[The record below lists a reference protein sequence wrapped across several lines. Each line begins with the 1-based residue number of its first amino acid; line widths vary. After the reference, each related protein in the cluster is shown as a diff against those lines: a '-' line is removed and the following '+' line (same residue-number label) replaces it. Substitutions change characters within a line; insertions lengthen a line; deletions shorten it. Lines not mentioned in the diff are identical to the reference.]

1 MIFILML
8 FRNYQSVITRLS
20 GKKSRDWWNSVLIKS
35 VSMFSLTSTDLE
47 FHRWHFSHFSCI
59 NICFYHWLSF
69 HLFYIE
75 VIHYIYVSAFCLER
89 GCVPVVSSESSLNT
103 TGQMHLQVEFSLALL
118 NAIQNE
124 KLFQTVPVQHLVW
137 RVLALIRTW
146 LPHKRSFVIIT
157 LTRRNQHSTHI
168 TFLFI
173 QMPHKA
179 DSLPSA
185 ARHVAMNDLSVLQ
198 WSVVIFQ
205 LKLSYDKISYLHH
218 QIKQAKGRNSSR
230 STNTC
235 ASCICFTCCSFTC
248 LFCNTCNCQPSLG
261 AC

>member
-47 FHRWHFSHFSCI
+47 FHRWHFSHFSCVS
-59 NICFYHWLSF
+59 ICFYHWLSF

-124 KLFQTVPVQHLVW
+124 ELFQTVPVQHLVW
-137 RVLALIRTW
+137 RVLAQIRTW

-157 LTRRNQHSTHI
+157 LTRRNQHSTTH
-168 TFLFI
+168 
-173 QMPHKA
+173 
-179 DSLPSA
+179 
-185 ARHVAMNDLSVLQ
+185 
-198 WSVVIFQ
+198 
-205 LKLSYDKISYLHH
+205 YISFHPNAP
-218 QIKQAKGRNSSR
+218 QSR
-230 STNTC
+230 LLAICCQTC
-235 ASCICFTCCSFTC
+235 CYEWPECFTMICFTVM
-248 LFCNTCNCQPSLG
+248 G
-261 AC
+261 HH